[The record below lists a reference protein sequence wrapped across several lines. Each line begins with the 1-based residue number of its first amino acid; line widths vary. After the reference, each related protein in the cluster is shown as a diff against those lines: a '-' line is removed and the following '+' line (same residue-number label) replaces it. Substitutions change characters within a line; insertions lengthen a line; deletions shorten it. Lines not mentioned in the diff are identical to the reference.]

1 VLACYDPED
10 DNSVPTLQL
19 VRLDGFELVAQQRIM
34 QDTVQR
40 YFAEHYPGGRAFAMT
55 ADKG

>member
-40 YFAEHYPGGRAFAMT
+40 YFAEHYPGGRAFVMT

>member
-40 YFAEHYPGGRAFAMT
+40 YFAEHYPGGKAFTMT